1 MTSDLG
7 DGRGGRQRAAVPTPS
22 CMRARRIPAER
33 AVGAAEASAVPAM
46 SAMTAMPAMR
56 LAAAGTGRATVR
68 EALEAAL
75 SGVQLGGRDR
85 QFISRL
91 VHFDKRNAASTVS
104 LLRRARQAGRN
115 EAALTPRQLEIVVA
129 ALGDAARYRSSGLA
143 ATECWDCDN
152 VPSGRCAEHARD
164 NDRPQ
169 AYAELAAT
177 LSALSRPGPDGLR
190 DAREIA
196 GYPRPVAS

>member
-1 MTSDLG
+1 VP
-7 DGRGGRQRAAVPTPS
+7 AVP
-22 CMRARRIPAER
+22 
-33 AVGAAEASAVPAM
+33 
-46 SAMTAMPAMR
+46 AMTAMPAMR
-56 LAAAGTGRATVR
+56 LAAAGSGRATVR

-85 QFISRL
+85 QFLSRL

-104 LLRRARQAGRN
+104 LLRRVRQAGRN

-164 NDRPQ
+164 NDRAQ

-177 LSALSRPGPDGLR
+177 LSALSRPGPDDLR
-190 DAREIA
+190 DAREMA